1 MAITSRG
8 YEGTVDY
15 ADWAVVATQMGG
27 TYSVFG
33 ADAFPISAGSGD
45 REVVIGAGVAAGA
58 GILDTNSSP
67 VTLAGASV
75 TSGSRWDMVVLHRE
89 WGVVNATTIELVQG
103 GTSKAIPTRAS
114 TPGQEDDQPLYL
126 VRFTAGQTAV
136 QEIVDLRVWRGD
148 AGLVANDLMVRDYM
162 NRPGTQVRVG
172 TSEWWRVLVS
182 GTPTWIDFATWD
194 RLTGK
199 PSTFPPDTHT
209 HDRLTGTD
217 GATLRLGTDEQGDF
231 VRASG
236 NLVYGR
242 TYTSIV
248 PSAGA
253 RLMAVTSAGTLGA
266 LPTALP
272 VSAGGTG
279 GDTAAS
285 ALRGLGI
292 YADES
297 TSRSFAPGQAIE
309 FPFTVPDG
317 SAASWVVIPMCSE
330 SSFPVRVLR
339 SGTTLTIRAANP
351 STEGKTAYVG
361 FVAVRKV

>member
-1 MAITSRG
+1 VAITSRG
-8 YEGTVDY
+8 YTGTIDY
-15 ADWAVVATQMGG
+15 ADWATVATHMGG
-27 TYSVFG
+27 SYSVFG
-33 ADAFPISAGSGD
+33 EQSFVLSAGEGD
-45 REVVIGAGVAAGA
+45 REVVIGPGTAAGA
-58 GILDTNSSP
+58 GIIDVSDSS
-67 VTLAGASV
+67 VSLSGESV

-89 WGVVNATTIELVQG
+89 WGVVNATSLQLVTG
-103 GTSKAIPTRAS
+103 GSSKALPARETS
-114 TPGQEDDQPLYL
+114 PGTEDDQPLYL

-209 HDRLTGTD
+209 HDRLTGAS

-317 SAASWVVIPMCSE
+317 SAASWVVIPACSE

-351 STEGKTAYVG
+351 STEGKTAYVS
-361 FVAVRKV
+361 FIAVRKV